1 MLRFY
6 RKRLPKYASR
16 RNQSQ
21 WIIMVGTAV
30 GALISFI
37 GFAPQVSIISS
48 VTAGIASWMEF
59 NSTAAKVARYNGI
72 IVALTNLLLWW
83 DSLSPV
89 DKASPLN
96 INTLVIKAEETLNA
110 ERAAWVGGGGGKD
123 AEGGEEGE
131 EESKDEEKDKKKE
144 K

>member
-1 MLRFY
+1 MRTTHARAPSHTHTSKNRRRF
-6 RKRLPKYASR
+6 RVHAVRLA
-16 RNQSQ
+16 
-21 WIIMVGTAV
+21 
-30 GALISFI
+30 
-37 GFAPQVSIISS
+37 
-48 VTAGIASWMEF
+48 
-59 NSTAAKVARYNGI
+59 
-72 IVALTNLLLWW
+72 
-83 DSLSPV
+83 PV

-96 INTLVIKAEETLNA
+96 INTLVLKAEETLNA

>member
-1 MLRFY
+1 
-6 RKRLPKYASR
+6 
-16 RNQSQ
+16 
-21 WIIMVGTAV
+21 
-30 GALISFI
+30 
-37 GFAPQVSIISS
+37 
-48 VTAGIASWMEF
+48 
-59 NSTAAKVARYNGI
+59 
-72 IVALTNLLLWW
+72 
-83 DSLSPV
+83 V

-96 INTLVIKAEETLNA
+96 INTLVLKAEETLNA